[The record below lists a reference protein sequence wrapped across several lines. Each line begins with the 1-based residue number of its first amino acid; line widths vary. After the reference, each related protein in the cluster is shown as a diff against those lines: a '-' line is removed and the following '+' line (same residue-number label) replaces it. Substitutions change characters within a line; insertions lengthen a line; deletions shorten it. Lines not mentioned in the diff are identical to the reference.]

1 MAVPVIDT
9 TTSVLGFRQGE
20 AFIYQPAATNTP
32 TSWTWTNL
40 PPGVSANG
48 TTGRLTGPATAAGV
62 FLATVTAT
70 NGTGTSTPLVVT
82 FGIFGPAIANGGA
95 VPVNIDLRTGRA
107 YPPSIADWKPG
118 DPVIWAKNGDTFLLD
133 VGFTADGGTALAMVD
148 PATVRISIKETEN
161 QSALELSDGAFE
173 TVGEWDTTRY
183 RIKAS
188 LPAAAVLRALRNYEA
203 DSGTFFDALCEIEW
217 TQAVTFDGDA
227 TTLVRSTQTF
237 PVRLARELA
246 PAA

>member
-1 MAVPVIDT
+1 MALPVIDT

-32 TSWTWTNL
+32 TSWTWTGL

-62 FLATVTAT
+62 FLATVTAA
-70 NGTGTSTPLVVT
+70 NGTGTTTPIVVT
-82 FGIFGPAIANGGA
+82 IGIFGRSYQDDGS
-95 VPVNIDLRTGRA
+95 VPVNVDLRTGRA
-107 YPPSIADWKPG
+107 YPPTIQGWQPG
-118 DPVIWAKNGDTFLLD
+118 EPVIWAKNGDVFLID
-133 VGFTADGGTALAMVD
+133 VGFTADGGAALAMVD
-148 PATVRISIKETEN
+148 PASVRISIKETDS
-161 QSALELSDGAFE
+161 QSALALSDGAFE
-173 TVGEWDTTRY
+173 TIGDWDATRY
-183 RIKAS
+183 RIVCT
-188 LPAAAVLRALRNYEA
+188 LTPAAVLRALRNYETEA
-203 DSGTFFDALCEIEW
+203 GTFFDALCEIEW

-227 TTLVRSTQTF
+227 TTLIRSTQTF